1 VSKTKHGKDFPWG
14 TYTDLGVQKK
24 EYFGN
29 TKLNFG
35 FVVPDHDSA
44 SKEVP
49 DFMKELVDSG
59 EYTYV
64 WASGV
69 GGENNYFNFY
79 LQPTDLQSEN
89 PWKIYDHY
97 YELSSELLELP
108 GFASKTILPVYSKK
122 PKSATEK
129 LKKAFIAIDVDGKWK
144 KVAEEEIPEE
154 YVEVKSSWMPKKG
167 MPKKVET
174 ATPPQVNS
182 TLPGL
187 PVPPKVLDVVE
198 GLKKVA
204 TVVALEYGK
213 DKKDQAFYLCT
224 YTPLGKKLPSV
235 YVIDAYTAFCTKS
248 IKLQSLD
255 DVLSMSKVPDIELQ
269 ARLFYK
275 NPEVSVPGYVEYD
288 DYSSVYKGTCD
299 GKIAYKVY
307 SGVGTV
313 ETTIWSMG
321 KKVYDGLT
329 PQASYPL
336 FKPSKG
342 LIFHS
347 TFTL

>member
-1 VSKTKHGKDFPWG
+1 
-14 TYTDLGVQKK
+14 
-24 EYFGN
+24 
-29 TKLNFG
+29 
-35 FVVPDHDSA
+35 
-44 SKEVP
+44 
-49 DFMKELVDSG
+49 
-59 EYTYV
+59 
-64 WASGV
+64 
-69 GGENNYFNFY
+69 
-79 LQPTDLQSEN
+79 
-89 PWKIYDHY
+89 
-97 YELSSELLELP
+97 
-108 GFASKTILPVYSKK
+108 
-122 PKSATEK
+122 
-129 LKKAFIAIDVDGKWK
+129 
-144 KVAEEEIPEE
+144 
-154 YVEVKSSWMPKKG
+154 
-167 MPKKVET
+167 
-174 ATPPQVNS
+174 
-182 TLPGL
+182 
-187 PVPPKVLDVVE
+187 VPPKVLDLIE
-198 GLKKVA
+198 GLKKAA

-213 DKKDQAFYLCT
+213 NKKGQAFYLCT
-224 YTPLGKKLPSV
+224 YMAIGQKLPSV
-235 YVIDAYTAFCTKS
+235 WVIEADTADLIKN

-299 GKIAYKVY
+299 GKVAYKVY